1 MISIQVIGKLY
12 QDSVI
17 KQGSKGEYLQFS
29 VGVRDDRGDD
39 GRMMYFD
46 VNTNQMGLADIL
58 KTNKQVCVIGTLKSR
73 EYNEKIYFSIRG
85 PRITLLGGADAS
97 SNPPR
102 DETSNDQ
109 SRNYDAEDMDDEIPF

>member
-1 MISIQVIGKLY
+1 MISITVVGKLY

-17 KQGSKGEYLQFS
+17 KEGSKGEYLQFS

-58 KTNKQVCVIGTLKSR
+58 KTNKQVAVSGALKSR
-73 EYNEKIYFSIRG
+73 EYNGKIYFSIRG
-85 PRITLLGGADAS
+85 PQIKLLG
-97 SNPPR
+97 SNEGTNTPPQGEPPR
-102 DETSNDQ
+102 DP
-109 SRNYDAEDMDDEIPF
+109 RNDMDDEIPF